1 MSPVPASAI
10 TIADGEITI
19 DAELL
24 APKLG
29 LSAEALKAEM
39 RKGNVSSVAETGID
53 EDAGR
58 TRVTFRYRTRAWTV
72 VVDPDGTLRDRLSF
86 MLVESIAPAA
96 KAPPANTNSSLI
108 RSPHSST
115 EPSIYLTFEPS
126 NCVSTPSASGVLVDA
141 GLGDAGD
148 DALAHLGLQRFGRQ
162 TELGRGQ
169 LGIDGDLAVRDGD
182 R

>member
-1 MSPVPASAI
+1 MSPPPASAI
-10 TIADGEITI
+10 TIADGEITV

-72 VVDPDGTLRDRLSF
+72 VVDPDGTLRDRLSI
-86 MLVESIAPAA
+86 MLVESLAPPA
-96 KAPPANTNSSLI
+96 KAPPSDS
-108 RSPHSST
+108 RES
-115 EPSIYLTFEPS
+115 E
-126 NCVSTPSASGVLVDA
+126 
-141 GLGDAGD
+141 
-148 DALAHLGLQRFGRQ
+148 
-162 TELGRGQ
+162 
-169 LGIDGDLAVRDGD
+169 
-182 R
+182 

>member
-10 TIADGEITI
+10 TIADGEITV

-39 RKGNVSSVAETGID
+39 RKGIVSSVAETGIN

-72 VVDPDGTLRDRLSF
+72 VIDPDGTWHERLSF

-96 KAPPANTNSSLI
+96 KAPPANTDHPSLLDLL
-108 RSPHSST
+108 RT
-115 EPSIYLTFEPS
+115 
-126 NCVSTPSASGVLVDA
+126 AS
-141 GLGDAGD
+141 
-148 DALAHLGLQRFGRQ
+148 
-162 TELGRGQ
+162 
-169 LGIDGDLAVRDGD
+169 
-182 R
+182 